1 MRPDRKSSLKSL
13 IKSQFLLQRADIKIS
28 FSLNLYEN
36 ITLMTLVRRHTFLF
50 NDNRGHIREET
61 LLLISLE

>member
-1 MRPDRKSSLKSL
+1 MRPDRKSRLKSL

-36 ITLMTLVRRHTFLF
+36 ITLMRRHTFLF